1 MGATAAALR
10 SAGAAADPTLVQGR
24 RREVVVVAPAR
35 VHHGPS
41 RQAQAAAAC
50 PAEAQTLHC
59 LAHLDEAVLVVA
71 VQASLDW
78 VPAALTVL
86 GVAVQTDQGGMAHRL
101 VAEAGR
107 NQAEAVPKPSAQQAG
122 SLQLTGLR
130 AR

>member
-24 RREVVVVAPAR
+24 RREVAVAPAR

-59 LAHLDEAVLVVA
+59 LAHLDEAVLAVA
-71 VQASLDW
+71 VRASLDW

-101 VAEAGR
+101 VAEGGR

-122 SLQLTGLR
+122 SLQLMGRR